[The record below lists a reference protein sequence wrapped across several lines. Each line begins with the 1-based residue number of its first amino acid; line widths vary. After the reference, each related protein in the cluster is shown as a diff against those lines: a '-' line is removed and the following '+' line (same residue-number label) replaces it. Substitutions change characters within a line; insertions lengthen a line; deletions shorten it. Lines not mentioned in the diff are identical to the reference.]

1 MKEKIRLIQAAVG
14 TSPDGIIGP
23 KTVEALL
30 VALGIESVP
39 VWPTQGEVRSGKSI
53 FGRAG
58 DENQLV
64 SIRPPYPLFFE
75 GRQVGSIR
83 VHQKIAAHVESA
95 LAEVLA
101 EYGENEIRRLGLDQ
115 YSGSFNY
122 RPTTGGGAL
131 SMHAWGIALD
141 FAAEKNGLHVSAPTA
156 SLSHPDCARWWE
168 IWERHGAVSLG
179 RSRDYDWMHL
189 QFARL

>member
-1 MKEKIRLIQAAVG
+1 MKEKIRLIQAAIG

-30 VALGIESVP
+30 VALGIEAVP
-39 VWPTQGEVRSGKSI
+39 IWPTQSEVRSGESI

-83 VHQKIAAHVESA
+83 VHQKIAAHVEAA
-95 LAEVLA
+95 LGEVLA
-101 EYGENEIRRLGLDQ
+101 EYGEHEIQRLGLDQ
-115 YSGSFNY
+115 YGGSFNY
-122 RPTTGGGAL
+122 RKSRGGAAL

-141 FAAEKNGLHVSAPTA
+141 FAAEKNGLNVSAPTA
-156 SLSHPDCARWWE
+156 TLSHPDCKRWWE

-179 RSRDYDWMHL
+179 RERDSDWMHL

>member
-58 DENQLV
+58 DESKLV
-64 SIRPPYPLFFE
+64 SIRPPYPLYYE
-75 GRQVGSIR
+75 GVPVKSIR
-83 VHQKIAAHVESA
+83 VHEKISAHVEAA
-95 LAEVLA
+95 LAEVLEA
-101 EYGENEIRRLGLDQ
+101 YGIEEIQRLGLDQ

-122 RPTTGGGAL
+122 RPVTGGGAL

-141 FAAEKNGLHVSAPTA
+141 FAAAKNGLKVSSPQA
-156 SLSHPDCARWWE
+156 SLSKPECDTWWE
-168 IWERHGAVSLG
+168 VWERHGAVSLG
-179 RSRDYDWMHL
+179 RERDYDWMHI